1 MKKSERL
8 KLEEWA
14 LNYTLYYCCEKCK
27 QLPIRY
33 EGYKNHKNHKDV
45 MCYHSESRSK
55 CPAYTAS
62 YKEPDASIRNKILP
76 PEEYRMKVSDSK
88 LMLDMVM
95 VDAAPIV
102 NTEILEVDKSWR
114 KLLSDAKNG
123 MMMFPYPSESY
134 NAIVMKHT
142 VSVEGYKGVW
152 RVSKICKSYEDN
164 EGRRVGVM
172 YRLNKPVVCKDY
184 RIYGVFDNNAKF
196 IMYRV
201 LPLIGFHFHG
211 SATNDM
217 IPQLCTGDLQLPTPH
232 TLQQLKDN
240 CKMIIKSQEVINAD
254 SIGNVHIP
262 KFYGYI
268 RNNISKGTI
277 SRISKKIL

>member
-1 MKKSERL
+1 MNRRERL

-14 LNYTLYYCCEKCK
+14 RNHIFYCCEKCK

-33 EGYKNHKNHKDV
+33 EGYKSHLQDSKV
-45 MCYHSESRSK
+45 MCYHSKSVEV
-55 CPAYTAS
+55 CPAY
-62 YKEPDASIRNKILP
+62 DASHKEADTVIRNKILP
-76 PEEYRMKVSDSK
+76 PEEYRMKASDSK
-88 LMLDMVM
+88 PMLDMVM

-142 VSVEGYKGVW
+142 VSVEGYCGKW
-152 RVSKICKSYEDN
+152 KITKICKTYEDN
-164 EGRRVGVM
+164 NGRRTGAM
-172 YRLNKPVVCKDY
+172 YRLNKPVTCKDY
-184 RIYGVFDNNAKF
+184 RIYGVFDNKAKF

-201 LPLIGFHFHG
+201 LPLIGYHFHG

-217 IPQLCTGDLQLPTPH
+217 IPRLCTGDLQLPDPH